1 MTKPVMTLRNVK
13 AAALTHS
20 EHDQNFINLRDATI
34 SLVAGTGGT
43 SVISDLNGSI
53 TLVAGTNIT
62 LSGDNTAKTITIN
75 AANESQNIFQNI
87 AVAGQDTIV
96 ADSTSDTLTLVA
108 GSNITLTTDA
118 ATDTI
123 TFAAADQLQNIF
135 QNIAVAG
142 QTTVSADTTSDTL
155 TLVAGTNITLTTD
168 AATDSI
174 TINNTAPGGLAFGT
188 INVPTQG
195 SYVADSTSDT
205 VTIMAGRTGGDQES
219 GIFMGMRITT
229 VSGVNG
235 GVAIG
240 HRSSSFAVI
249 NRVGGTVGTFTPN
262 FDPFGG
268 SAIQRVQV
276 TSNPLASVDPYN
288 ISLQT
293 PTNMIAGDRMT
304 LIIINNSTT
313 RNLTVIIAGSYKI
326 ALNSR
331 QKYFEENSPGSGTQ
345 LAANGGNMVFNIL
358 YDGTDYWTEIN
369 TDYTV

>member
-1 MTKPVMTLRNVK
+1 MTLRNVK
-13 AAALTHS
+13 AAALTHT

-43 SVISDLNGSI
+43 AVASDLNGSI
-53 TLVAGTNIT
+53 TLVAGTNVT

-108 GSNITLTTDA
+108 GSNVSITTDA

-123 TFAAADQLQNIF
+123 T
-135 QNIAVAG
+135 
-142 QTTVSADTTSDTL
+142 
-155 TLVAGTNITLTTD
+155 
-168 AATDSI
+168 
-174 TINNTAPGGLAFGT
+174 INNTAPGGNAFGT
-188 INVPTQG
+188 VAVPGQT
-195 SYVADSTSDT
+195 SVVADSVSDT
-205 VTIMAGRTGGDQES
+205 LTISSGRIAGDQDD
-219 GIFMGMRITT
+219 GIFMGMRIVTNALND
-229 VSGVNG
+229 VVI
-235 GVAIG
+235 IG

-276 TSNPLASVDPYN
+276 TSNPVAPVDPYN

-331 QKYFEENSPGSGTQ
+331 QNYFEENSPGSGTQ